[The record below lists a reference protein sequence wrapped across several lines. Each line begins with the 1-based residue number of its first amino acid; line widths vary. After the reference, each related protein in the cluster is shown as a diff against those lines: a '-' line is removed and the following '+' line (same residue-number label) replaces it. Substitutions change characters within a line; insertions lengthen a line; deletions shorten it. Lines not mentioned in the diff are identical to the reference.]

1 MKVIN
6 LGSLNVDYVYRVDEF
21 LLPGET
27 RPSKDRT
34 VHAGGKGLNQS
45 IALARAGAEV
55 YHAGIIGNDGA
66 ILRDTLVKNGVRVD
80 FLASLDEASGH
91 TIIQVN
97 DAGEN
102 KIILYGGTNRQL
114 SARFI
119 DNALD
124 HFGSSD
130 VLLVQN
136 ETNLV
141 GYAIEK
147 ARARGMKT
155 VFNAAPITREITEY
169 PLEYVDWLIVNEI
182 EGAALAGTDAASA
195 EPEKILNTL
204 ASRYPSMTVFLTLGA
219 AGCRCA
225 HDGGIIS
232 APAFPVDKDKIVDT
246 TAAGD
251 TFTGYLLQSL
261 INGRSVK
268 DAMVRASAASA
279 LAIQKLGA
287 SSSIPFAAEVDGFT
301 G

>member
-27 RPSKDRT
+27 KPSKDRT

-45 IALARAGAEV
+45 IALSRAGAEV
-55 YHAGIIGNDGA
+55 YHAGITGNDGA
-66 ILRDTLVKNGVRVD
+66 ILRDILLKNGVHID

-102 KIILYGGTNRQL
+102 KIILYGGTNRKL
-114 SARFI
+114 DARFI
-119 DNALD
+119 DNAMD

-147 ARARGMKT
+147 ARSRGMKT
-155 VFNAAPITREITEY
+155 VFNAAPVSRDIKEY

-182 EGAALAGTDAASA
+182 EGAALAGTDAAA
-195 EPEKILNTL
+195 RPEEVLNAL
-204 ASRYPSMTVFLTLGA
+204 VSKYPSMVVFLTLGA
-219 AGCRCA
+219 DGCRCA
-225 HDGGIIS
+225 VDGEIIGV
-232 APAFPVDKDKIVDT
+232 AAFPVDKRKIVDT

-251 TFTGYLLQSL
+251 TFTGYLIQSL
-261 INGRSVK
+261 MNGRSVK

-279 LAIQKLGA
+279 LAIQKPGA
-287 SSSIPFAAEVDGFT
+287 SSSIPSAAELDLIT